1 MFKLKRI
8 VNSGVNVPEPE
19 LLQSQ
24 TSVFLKAGSTAYAK
38 DGLIA
43 PGGEGTVPTHVLLR
57 NKDKLEREA
66 LCYRIYPDMIF
77 EVEVV
82 GDNVGA
88 LSKGKKIRL
97 YNDGYGYSKCSDEV
111 EGGVALIVDMNG
123 AVKSGDTVYVSFI

>member
-8 VNSGVNVPEPE
+8 VNSGANVPEPE
-19 LLQSQ
+19 LLSSQ
-24 TSVFLKAGSTAYAK
+24 LSVFLKAGSTAYCK
-38 DGLIA
+38 DGLIS
-43 PGGEGTVPTHVLLR
+43 PGGESTIPTHVLLR
-57 NKDKLEREA
+57 NKDKGETEA
-66 LCYRIYPDMIF
+66 LCYKIYPNMIF

-82 GDNVGA
+82 GDNVAA

-97 YNDGYGYSKCSDEV
+97 CNEGFGYSKCSDEV